1 MTVVGVPVEVRSVT
15 RRFGATVA
23 VRDVTFDV
31 RPGEVLGL
39 LGPNGAGKT
48 TTMRL
53 LTGYLRPDGGQVV
66 IDGVDLA
73 ADELGRKQL
82 LGYVPEA
89 GALYGEMTV
98 AAYLRFWARL
108 RKVPRAR
115 RARAV
120 ERSIDEV
127 SLGSVAGSRV
137 GTLSHGFRQR
147 VAIAQAL
154 VHDPKVLVLDEPT
167 TGLDPRQVTDVRKLI
182 GRLGAERTVLLSS
195 HLLSEVQQLC
205 KRVVVLDKGHV
216 VVVDDVAALTASKGR
231 ARLEVKVAGDAQAA
245 AKAVRSVAGV
255 RRVEVVGTM
264 LVVEGDDAD
273 LGPRVSQAIVGAGI
287 GLVEL
292 RDVEASTL
300 EDAYLRLVR

>member
-1 MTVVGVPVEVRSVT
+1 MTVVGVPLEVRGVT

-23 VRDVTFDV
+23 VRGVTFDV

-53 LTGYLRPDGGQVV
+53 LTGYLRPDEGEVV

-98 AAYLRFWARL
+98 TSYLRFWARL
-108 RKVPRAR
+108 RKVPRAGR
-115 RARAV
+115 SRAV

-127 SLGSVAGSRV
+127 NLGSVATSRV

-205 KRVVVLDKGHV
+205 KRVVVLDNGRV
-216 VVVDDVAALTASKGR
+216 VAVDDVAVLTASKGR
-231 ARLEVKVAGDAQAA
+231 ARLEVKVAGDAKVA
-245 AKAVRSVAGV
+245 AKAVRAVAGV
-255 RRVEVVGTM
+255 RRVEVVGAM
-264 LVVEGDDAD
+264 LVIEGDDAD